1 MYITKKFS
9 KEKKSPMSTQWILT
23 YIPANASTF
32 TGKQKFTAE
41 KQCYLSIK
49 KQLRELTRLL
59 PRSTTHGPQLLSS
72 PMAATPTTTP
82 PPAANRQASFPTVK
96 GHCHSF
102 SPSLYVS
109 RNSTAWTRNSHVENV
124 VLSASRYHTRIDL
137 SVQCLHHQLAML
149 TSQQGL
155 LQIANG
161 PPSYCIVYIGNDQYG
176 EK

>member
-1 MYITKKFS
+1 
-9 KEKKSPMSTQWILT
+9 MSAQWILT
-23 YIPANASTF
+23 YISQPMSQRSQE
-32 TGKQKFTAE
+32 KQKFTAE

-49 KQLRELTRLL
+49 NNWENWLIFSDPPLHH
-59 PRSTTHGPQLLSS
+59 PDLLSS

-109 RNSTAWTRNSHVENV
+109 WSSTAWTRNSHVENV

>member
-1 MYITKKFS
+1 
-9 KEKKSPMSTQWILT
+9 
-23 YIPANASTF
+23 
-32 TGKQKFTAE
+32 
-41 KQCYLSIK
+41 
-49 KQLRELTRLL
+49 
-59 PRSTTHGPQLLSS
+59 
-72 PMAATPTTTP
+72 MAATPTTTP
-82 PPAANRQASFPTVK
+82 PPAANRQASFPTVT

-102 SPSLYVS
+102 SRSLYVS
-109 RNSTAWTRNSHVENV
+109 WNSAAWTRNSHVENV